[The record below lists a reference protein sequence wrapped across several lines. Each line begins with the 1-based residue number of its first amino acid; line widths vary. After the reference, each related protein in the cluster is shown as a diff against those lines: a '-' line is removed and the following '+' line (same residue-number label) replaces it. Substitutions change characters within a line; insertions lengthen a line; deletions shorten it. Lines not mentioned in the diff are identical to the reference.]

1 MGWGERSSEKL
12 FLSDGNYTV
21 FPQSGDYRTED
32 GSGKTQGAGAHP
44 LLVFQISGTNKWAGL
59 FLFNSAPVSLE
70 LNHTGAFVNPT
81 KDWSR
86 IVIRT
91 MGGAL
96 DMFIFY
102 GPTFLDVV
110 RQY

>member
-1 MGWGERSSEKL
+1 M
-12 FLSDGNYTV
+12 
-21 FPQSGDYRTED
+21 
-32 GSGKTQGAGAHP
+32 
-44 LLVFQISGTNKWAGL
+44 
-59 FLFNSAPVSLE
+59 
-70 LNHTGAFVNPT
+70 NPT

-102 GPTFLDVV
+102 GPTYLDVV
-110 RQY
+110 RQYQEIVGRPQMMPLWAHGLFAKSPAYSNSSLALEAIK